1 MTKAPKTRD
10 RILAAAQRLF
20 NEQRFGSVSTAAI
33 AADLGIAEGNLWY
46 HFRSKRALLD
56 AISNEFAEAI
66 DARLTM
72 RPDPGSDVI
81 EAYVDW
87 LGRVM
92 SEFSAYR
99 FLYRDR
105 ADYGEHSPV
114 VLDHIAEWFD
124 RTHEQL
130 RAYLGA
136 MIDQGL
142 LDWPRDRLADL
153 CTNALIIL
161 RYGLEFQR
169 EMDPVVKGALS
180 EGRWTVERQLTLFED
195 RLNPAAAKRFHRA
208 IENAALETVAC

>member
-1 MTKAPKTRD
+1 MTKQLKTRD
-10 RILAAAQRLF
+10 RIILAARHLF
-20 NEQRFGSVSTAAI
+20 NEQRFGTVSTAAI
-33 AADLGIAEGNLWY
+33 AAEIGIAEGNLWY
-46 HFRSKRALLD
+46 HFRNKRALLD
-56 AISNEFAEAI
+56 AISNEFAQAI
-66 DARLTM
+66 EVRLAM
-72 RPDPGSDVI
+72 RPAPQSNVI
-81 EAYVDW
+81 EAYVEW
-87 LGRVM
+87 LGSVLR
-92 SEFSAYR
+92 EFTAYR

-142 LDWPRDRLADL
+142 LDWPPSRLADL

-169 EMDPVVKGALS
+169 EADPLVKGTLA
-180 EGRWTVERQLTLFED
+180 EGRWTVERQLSLFED
-195 RLNPAAAKRFHRA
+195 RLDPAAARRFHRA
-208 IENAALETVAC
+208 IEKAELEPVA

>member
-1 MTKAPKTRD
+1 MKTRD
-10 RILAAAQRLF
+10 RIIVTARHLF
-20 NEQRFGSVSTAAI
+20 NEQRFGTVSTAAI
-33 AADLGIAEGNLWY
+33 AAEIGIAEGNLWY

-56 AISNEFAEAI
+56 AISNEFADAI
-66 DARLTM
+66 EVRLAM
-72 RPDPGSDVI
+72 RPEPESDVI

-87 LGRVM
+87 LGSVLR
-92 SEFSAYR
+92 EFAAYR

-142 LDWPRDRLADL
+142 LDWPHSRLADL

-161 RYGLEFQR
+161 RYGLEYQR
-169 EMDPVVKGALS
+169 EMDPVAAGGLAD
-180 EGRWTVERQLTLFED
+180 GRWTVERHLTLFED
-195 RLNPAAAKRFHRA
+195 KLDPKAAKRLRYA
-208 IENAALETVAC
+208 IDKAGLETFA